1 MTSNTVAEYTFVS
14 SASTNTSETVA
25 FTNNTSETL
34 SIQYYLA
41 AYDVDGR
48 MVTCEVATADLSNR
62 ESISLTVTY
71 TVSDEVVLIKAFV
84 VETGTFVPVC
94 SAWEKAFDS

>member
-1 MTSNTVAEYTFVS
+1 VS
-14 SASTNTSETVA
+14 SEVTIYSIVNSLVELDNVNKVQILVNGESEI
-25 FTNNTSETL
+25 S
-34 SIQYYLA
+34 Y
-41 AYDVDGR
+41 
-48 MVTCEVATADLSNR
+48 R

-71 TVSDEVVLIKAFV
+71 TASDEVVLIKAFV